1 MQEQSYEFRDLVQV
15 CRSEDDMDNKI
26 FLFSLIR
33 KVVEPVKVP
42 TLLTDDYIN
51 SFLDRITG

>member
-1 MQEQSYEFRDLVQV
+1 MQEQSYKFRDLVRV

-26 FLFSLIR
+26 FLFNLIR

-42 TLLTDDYIN
+42 SHLTDDYIN